1 MGSQNLIL
9 KKALYMSKINDTY
22 LPCDGY
28 SRFKQFQ
35 PFCPI
40 SREKFRQLVRG
51 LKAPQPTYL
60 SSRCALYKNSEL
72 HEFLRDI
79 NNYKAQEVK

>member
-1 MGSQNLIL
+1 MFKN
-9 KKALYMSKINDTY
+9 NTT
-22 LPCDGY
+22 LPLDGY

-40 SREKFRQLVRG
+40 SREKFRQMVRNG
-51 LKAPQPTYL
+51 KAPQPIYL

-72 HEFLRDI
+72 HSFLSDI
-79 NNYKAQEVK
+79 THYRAEGFK